1 MIPRKMRLLPA
12 LLLGLMPLAAVHAN
26 PYETTLKNG
35 LKVIVKEDRRAPTA
49 VHMVWYRVGSM
60 DEVDGTSGVAH
71 ALEHMM
77 FKGTPKVGP
86 GEFNKRVAAAGGR
99 DNAFTNDDYTAY
111 FQQIPRKKLPE
122 MMALEADRMGHL
134 TLDPK
139 EFAKEIQVI
148 MEERRMRTD
157 DNPQSLLFEAL
168 GAVAYASHPYRRPVI
183 GWMAD
188 LEQMTAA
195 DLRHWYQ
202 QWYVPNNATLVVVG
216 DVDHQAVFRDAAK
229 TYGKLP
235 GRALPVRKPIA
246 EAPQKGIRRVTVKGP
261 AELPQVLLAWKAPT
275 LRDVQQDKDPYALEM
290 LAAVLDGHDAARLN
304 RHLVKEQ
311 RLALGVGSGYDST
324 SRGPSLFYLMG
335 TPAEGHSPAE
345 IEAALKAEVA
355 RIAAEGVS
363 EEELQRAR
371 AQLVAGQVYKRDSM
385 FAQAMEIGQLE
396 IVGLTYKAAE
406 PMLDKLQTVTA
417 ADVQRVAGQYF
428 GDDTL
433 TVGLLEP
440 QPLDPNAPRRRAPA
454 GVRH

>member
-1 MIPRKMRLLPA
+1 MFPRKLRTLPL
-12 LLLGLMPLAAVHAN
+12 LLLGLLSASAALAN
-26 PYETTLKNG
+26 PFETTLKNG

-49 VHMVWYRVGSM
+49 VHMVWYKVGSM
-60 DEVDGTSGVAH
+60 DEVDGTSGLAH

-99 DNAFTNDDYTAY
+99 DNAFTNYDYTAY
-111 FQQIPRKKLPE
+111 FQQIPKQKLPE
-122 MMALEADRMGHL
+122 MMALEADRMSHL

-168 GAVAYASHPYRRPVI
+168 NAAAYQAHPYRRPVI

-195 DLRHWYQ
+195 DLRDWYRR
-202 QWYVPNNATLVVVG
+202 WYVPNNATLVVVG
-216 DVDHQAVFRDAAK
+216 DVDHQAVFREAEK
-229 TYGKLP
+229 TYGKVRS
-235 GRALPVRKPIA
+235 RAIESRKPIA
-246 EAPQKGIRRVTVKGP
+246 EAPQKGIRRITVKGP
-261 AELPQVLLAWKAPT
+261 AELPQVLLAWKAPV
-275 LRDVQQDKDPYALEM
+275 LRDVNKDADPYALEM
-290 LAAVLDGHDAARLN
+290 LGAVLDGHDAARLT

-311 RLALGVGSGYDST
+311 RLAQGVGSAYDTT
-324 SRGPSLFYLMG
+324 SRGPSLFFLMA
-335 TPAEGHSPAE
+335 TPAEGHTPAE
-345 IEAALKAEVA
+345 LEAALKAEVA

-371 AQLVAGQVYKRDSM
+371 AQLVASQVYKRDSM
-385 FAQAMEIGQLE
+385 FAQAMEIGQME
-396 IVGLTYKAAE
+396 IVGLSYRAVDT
-406 PMLDKLQTVTA
+406 MIDKLKAVTA
-417 ADVQRVAGQYF
+417 ADVQRVARQYF
-428 GDDTL
+428 NDDSL

-440 QPLDPNAPRRRAPA
+440 QPLDEAPRRRATA
-454 GVRH
+454 GARH